1 MRLPSPSPEATRA
14 AALSLA
20 ASLGDD
26 GLVIALAGPLGAGKS
41 VFARGLAEGLG
52 VDPARV
58 TSPTFTIASEYQT
71 EGGRRFSH
79 VDLYRIGSEAELEA
93 AGFLDLLT
101 PGAVVAV
108 EWSDRL
114 PRALPPGRLEVC
126 IERPDA
132 EGAPTHRVLNA
143 VAFGEAA
150 KAVLARWRDA
160 EAARANGATEG

>member
-1 MRLPSPSPEATRA
+1 LRLPSPSPEATRA

-20 ASLGDD
+20 VALGDG
-26 GLVIALAGPLGAGKS
+26 GLVIALTGPLGAGKS

-58 TSPTFTIASEYQT
+58 ASPTFTIASEYET
-71 EGGRRFSH
+71 RDARRFAH
-79 VDLYRIGSEAELEA
+79 VDLYRIGSESELED

-101 PGAVVAV
+101 PGAVVVV

-114 PRALPPGRLEVC
+114 PGALPSGRLEIR
-126 IERPDA
+126 IERPA
-132 EGAPTHRVLNA
+132 GEGAPTHRVLNA

-150 KAVLARWRDA
+150 VAVLARWRDA
-160 EAARANGATEG
+160 EADRADGATEG

>member
-58 TSPTFTIASEYQT
+58 ASPTFTIASEYQT
-71 EGGRRFSH
+71 ESGRRFSH

-108 EWSDRL
+108 EWSDRF
-114 PRALPPGRLEVC
+114 PGALPPARLEVR

-143 VAFGEAA
+143 VAFGAAA
-150 KAVLARWRDA
+150 KAVLSRWRDA
-160 EAARANGATEG
+160 QGVRADGATEG